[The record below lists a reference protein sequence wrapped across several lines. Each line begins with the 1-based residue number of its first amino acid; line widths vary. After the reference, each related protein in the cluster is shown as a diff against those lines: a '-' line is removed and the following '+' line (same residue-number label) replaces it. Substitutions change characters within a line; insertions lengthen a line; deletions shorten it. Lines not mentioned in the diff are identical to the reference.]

1 MRLLIKKHDD
11 MKRAFSLYKNKDENF
26 SREFHPTIFI
36 KNLRMKLK
44 YFSLLVFAVILT
56 FTACTPDEYELG
68 SKALTSD
75 DLVEGIAF
83 SYTVDQETN
92 EVSFITND
100 FIGSEYTVCWDFSDA
115 GNGYSQK
122 RNNTFSIPF
131 GGDYVVFFGI
141 MTEGGYVKSDSIKFT
156 INNTN
161 GNLLTDPLWTLISGG
176 VDQSK
181 TWVLDLD
188 AEGVSKY
195 FVGPIYFY
203 GTDDSWETATNAV
216 ELANPPFDSWNW
228 KADWPGN
235 DWVTGGVKKD
245 FGTMTFDLMS
255 GAHIKVNDL
264 DNGQNW
270 QGTYLLDPVNHT
282 ISLTNAEILHV
293 SAQDGNV
300 SNWQSNLKLMSLTE
314 NTMQIAVLRDVDP
327 VLLVFNYITKAAYD
341 DPSLLITESTGVT
354 ETPVTDPTFDDLN
367 SQLTTTTITK
377 MTYTLNAEA
386 PYDWLWWNSADGIW
400 ESNGFASNADYPFWA
415 PLPDAPDNFS
425 LSLESSTD
433 AANEFI
439 LTNTDDEGSAG
450 NYTVSGNKITF
461 SDSIAL
467 LTASND
473 IRTVSVSGT
482 EFFVMKI
489 DEATKEVWLGAA
501 AGVDATGKTN
511 KYICV
516 RLIPQPIGS
525 GETGPPKVIV
535 DNNKIRYGDLETN
548 GKCRIEIFNE
558 YGAGSNDDPKTG
570 TFVDPPLNIAK
581 IKFDTL
587 MTITFTIS
595 GLGDL
600 SSPAVATI
608 GSSFDWT
615 FDGTGPNTVNASVTG
630 DGTYTVKYINSTG
643 STLSSPNVFVIEMI
657 GVGNLLTGEKVTF
670 DNRDPDT
677 GYYLTAAKE
686 DNYRCPNITVT
697 IDEITVE

>member
-1 MRLLIKKHDD
+1 
-11 MKRAFSLYKNKDENF
+11 MKRAISLYTNKDENP
-26 SREFHPTIFI
+26 SSEFHPTTHF

-44 YFSLLVFAVILT
+44 YFSLLVSTVILA

-68 SKALTSD
+68 SKTLTSD

-83 SYTVDQETN
+83 DYTVNQETN

-115 GNGYSQK
+115 GNGYSQE

-131 GGDYVVFFGI
+131 SGNYVVFFGI
-141 MTEGGYVKSDSIKFT
+141 ITKGGYVKSDSIKFT

-176 VDQSK
+176 VDSSK

-188 AEGVSKY
+188 AEGVSKFFTSPLY
-195 FVGPIYFY
+195 YY
-203 GTDDSWETATNAV
+203 GELHSWESVTNGV
-216 ELANPPFDSWNW
+216 ELAPVTDPYDKTFNWNPTW
-228 KADWPGN
+228 ADNTWIT
-235 DWVTGGVKKD
+235 DAKD
-245 FGTMTFDLMS
+245 FGTMTFDLMN
-255 GAHIKVNDL
+255 GAHVKVNDL
-264 DNGQNW
+264 DNGVNYE
-270 QGTYLLDPVNHT
+270 GTYLLDTKNHT
-282 ISLTNAEILHV
+282 ISLTNANILHLSSFDAIV
-293 SAQDGNV
+293 T
-300 SNWQSNLKLMSLTE
+300 NWKSNLKILSLTE
-314 NTMQIAVLRDVDP
+314 NTMQIAALRDNSTEDP
-327 VLLVFNYITKAAYD
+327 CLLAFNFITKAAYD
-341 DPSLLITESTGVT
+341 DPTLLVTETSGVT

-367 SQLTTTTITK
+367 GQLTTTVITK
-377 MTYTLNAEA
+377 MNYTMNENA

-400 ESNGFASNADYPFWA
+400 ESNGFEENADYPFWA
-415 PLPDAPDNFS
+415 PLPDAPENFS
-425 LSLESSTD
+425 LSLESFVD

-439 LTNTDDEGSAG
+439 LTNTDEESSAG
-450 NYTVSGNKITF
+450 NYTVTGNKITF
-461 SDSIAL
+461 GDSITL

-473 IRTVSVSGT
+473 TRTVSVSGK

-489 DEATKEVWLGAA
+489 DEATKEIWLGAA

-535 DNNKIRYGDLETN
+535 DNSKILYGDLETN

-558 YGAGSNDDPKTG
+558 YGAGSSDDPKTG
-570 TFVDPPLNIAK
+570 TFVNPPLNISK
-581 IKFDTL
+581 VKFDTL
-587 MTITFTIS
+587 LTVTFTIS

-608 GSSFDWT
+608 GSSFDWN
-615 FDGTGPNTVNASVTG
+615 FDGTGDNTVNASVTG
-630 DGTYTVKYINSTG
+630 DGTYTVKYVNNTDG
-643 STLSSPNVFVIEMI
+643 TLSSPNVFVIEII
-657 GVGNLLTGEKVTF
+657 GAGNLLTGEKVTF

-677 GYYLTAAKE
+677 GYYLTAEKE
-686 DNYRCPNITVT
+686 DNYRCPNITVS